1 MSTYISGTAPITI
14 TGDAATPDIS
24 ITNATSV
31 AYGAARFANQSEVS
45 SLDPGDVALN
55 PSRLAAGIDNY
66 LPDASTTVR
75 GVVLLADAAEA
86 TAGTN
91 NEKAITPATMAVAIG
106 ASGNPVGTVITF
118 ASDSPPEGYL
128 VCDGSLITDSVSQT
142 IQGKTAD
149 FRPLRNVLG
158 TVFSPNSTD
167 VLLPDLRG
175 EFVRGH
181 DAGRNVDAGREF
193 GSYQG
198 QSIESHAHT
207 GASR

>member
-1 MSTYISGTAPITI
+1 
-14 TGDAATPDIS
+14 
-24 ITNATSV
+24 
-31 AYGAARFANQSEVS
+31 
-45 SLDPGDVALN
+45 
-55 PSRLAAGIDNY
+55 
-66 LPDASTTVR
+66 
-75 GVVLLADAAEA
+75 
-86 TAGTN
+86 
-91 NEKAITPATMAVAIG
+91 MAVAIG

-158 TVFSPNSTD
+158 TVFSPNNSD

-207 GASR
+207 GASGNATSGGSEGGGNRSSDSGVYTTNTTGGTETRPRNVSLLYCIKY